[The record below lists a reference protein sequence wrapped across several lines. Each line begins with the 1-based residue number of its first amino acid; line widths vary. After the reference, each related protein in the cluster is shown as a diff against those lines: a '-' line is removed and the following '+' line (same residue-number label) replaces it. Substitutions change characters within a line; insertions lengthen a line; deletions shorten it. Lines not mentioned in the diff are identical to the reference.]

1 MNQRGQKSAAA
12 VRLVRPVQRVNRP
25 EVPATLTEP
34 QAEIWLAV
42 TNSKPA
48 DWFGP
53 ETLPLLAAYCRACVE
68 HERVSGL
75 IDTFNTECLTL
86 DDASDLKRYD
96 ALIRLQDRLSQQM
109 ARLGTKMRLTQQS
122 QYRADKAQP
131 KGAGKA
137 RPWQFEPGS

>member
-1 MNQRGQKSAAA
+1 M
-12 VRLVRPVQRVNRP
+12 
-25 EVPATLTEP
+25 TEP
-34 QAEIWLAV
+34 QAVIWLAV
-42 TNSKPA
+42 VNNKPA

-86 DDASDLKRYD
+86 DDASDLKRYET
-96 ALIRLQDRLSQQM
+96 LIRLQDRLSQQM

-122 QYRADKAQP
+122 EYRADKVRSP
-131 KGAGKA
+131 GAGGKA
-137 RPWQFEPGS
+137 RPWQFEGGS